1 MGYICPK
8 NTFLQLKHIQ
18 GIYLTLLLTTC
29 VKIPQTPYNIFY
41 DTTRLYYC
49 SSNITYFDK
58 KIPSE
63 CKFSDFPL
71 PELKFIK
78 FLMSFF
84 KQKVSFSSKCGSLL
98 SVMRDN
104 SSVLFHLKL
113 YILSTKGTHQVHIFR
128 LSTARIKINQI
139 PCHFSSHESVFP

>member
-1 MGYICPK
+1 MGYICSK

-18 GIYLTLLLTTC
+18 RIYLTLISTTY
-29 VKIPQTPYNIFY
+29 VKINQTPFLRHN
-41 DTTRLYYC
+41 
-49 SSNITYFDK
+49 
-58 KIPSE
+58 
-63 CKFSDFPL
+63 FPL
-71 PELKFIK
+71 PELKFIR

-113 YILSTKGTHQVHIFR
+113 YMLSTKATHQVQIFR